1 MNAPPPPTPAIHES
15 RERYALFYPARSSVP
30 VPGRG
35 KPRPMD
41 PQAPL
46 APWTSD
52 YPWHPEGMLPDY
64 AQDVT
69 GSVLRVAGW
78 FCLIAL
84 LGTVALFDVPR
95 SLKLAILGLGLVGL
109 LVLFSLILKTFQ
121 MLRHP
126 RTRMRWATFP
136 AFLGSRLE
144 GVLSVRPGQHVFSA
158 LTVKLR
164 CVQDERNET
173 YQGDAGL
180 EPHVIYEQ
188 SFEVL
193 PPGDTLRELPLA
205 FDLPDDLPGNHLDRA
220 EATYWQVAVRIPVT
234 GPDIE
239 AVFLAPVY
247 ERTRE

>member
-1 MNAPPPPTPAIHES
+1 MNAPPTPTPTIHES

-35 KPRPMD
+35 KPRPAD
-41 PQAPL
+41 PR

-52 YPWHPEGMLPDY
+52 HPWHPEGMLPDY
-64 AQDVT
+64 AQDPK
-69 GSVLRVAGW
+69 SPMLRLAG
-78 FCLIAL
+78 L
-84 LGTVALFDVPR
+84 LGLIVLLGAAALFDLPS
-95 SLKLAILGLGLVGL
+95 SLRLAIFVLGLVGL
-109 LVLFSLILKTFQ
+109 IVLFSLILKTFQ

-136 AFLGSRLE
+136 AFLGGRLE
-144 GVLSVRPGQHVFSA
+144 GALSVRPGQHVFSE

-164 CVQDERNET
+164 CVRDERNESHP
-173 YQGDAGL
+173 GDAGL

-188 SFEVL
+188 SFEIL
-193 PPGDTLRELPLA
+193 PPGDILKELPLA